1 MGFLDEHCLFH
12 ELTDEKITASKPFY
26 CGNNDLDDFFHEDV
40 TKFCYNLMG
49 KSYCFVLEDDPS
61 IIVCAFTVS
70 NDREAIFIQ
79 VYESKET
86 LPRHSQC
93 SELSHYHGV
102 HQYNTSYPYR
112 FLTQ

>member
-40 TKFCYNLMG
+40 TKFSYNLMG

-61 IIVCAFTVS
+61 IIVCASSIPKPTTYCPLAFMTTIVDGHPCIMGFDS
-70 NDREAIFIQ
+70 
-79 VYESKET
+79 
-86 LPRHSQC
+86 
-93 SELSHYHGV
+93 G
-102 HQYNTSYPYR
+102 
-112 FLTQ
+112 